1 MMRLMLTHRDLMNL
15 VRGTSPSFEAMDY
28 PLVKSH
34 FEYCDHPQRQWWNN
48 LEKLSE
54 GEDMKNQ
61 DWRVWMVIV
70 CGVAGTM
77 ALGGLVVAWVW
88 VKVAWPLL
96 TAR

>member
-1 MMRLMLTHRDLMNL
+1 MMHLMLTHRDLMNL

-54 GEDMKNQ
+54 AEL
-61 DWRVWMVIV
+61 WTLYLVCEPRVKI
-70 CGVAGTM
+70 
-77 ALGGLVVAWVW
+77 
-88 VKVAWPLL
+88 
-96 TAR
+96 

>member
-1 MMRLMLTHRDLMNL
+1 
-15 VRGTSPSFEAMDY
+15 
-28 PLVKSH
+28 
-34 FEYCDHPQRQWWNN
+34 
-48 LEKLSE
+48 
-54 GEDMKNQ
+54 MKNQ

-70 CGVAGTM
+70 CGAAGTI